1 MKKLKRYILICLGLI
16 LSLQSYGSKSLFITH
31 VTITTYN
38 AVRSQ
43 CDRSPL
49 ITADGTKIDHRK
61 VKSGEQRIVAISRDL
76 LYAIPLGSVIYVEGY
91 GRYEVRDTMNSRFK
105 HRIDILQ
112 HSSKKNFKKNNI
124 KIKLVK
130 KPPIKKKNK
139 NRKNSRFA

>member
-76 LYAIPLGSVIYVEGY
+76 LYAIPLGSIIDIEGY

-139 NRKNSRFA
+139 NRKK

>member
-16 LSLQSYGSKSLFITH
+16 LSLHSYGGKQQFITH

-61 VKSGEQRIVAISRDL
+61 VKSGEQKIVAISRDL
-76 LYAIPLGSVIYVEGY
+76 LYAIPLGSLIYVEGHGY
-91 GRYEVRDTMNSRFK
+91 YEVRDTMNSRFK

-112 HSSKKNFKKNNI
+112 HSSKKNFKKDKI
-124 KIKLVK
+124 KIKLIRK
-130 KPPIKKKNK
+130 PIKKNK
-139 NRKNSRFA
+139 DRRFI

>member
-1 MKKLKRYILICLGLI
+1 MKKLKKCILIGLGLI

-49 ITADGTKIDHRK
+49 ITADGTKIDNRK
-61 VKSGEQRIVAISRDL
+61 VKSGEQKIVAISRDL
-76 LYAIPLGSVIYVEGY
+76 LYAIPLGSLIYVEGHGY
-91 GRYEVRDTMNSRFK
+91 YEVRDTMNSRFK

-112 HSSKKNFKKNNI
+112 HSSKKNFKKDKI
-124 KIKLVK
+124 KIKLVRK
-130 KPPIKKKNK
+130 PIKKNK
-139 NRKNSRFA
+139 DRRFI

>member
-1 MKKLKRYILICLGLI
+1 MKKLKRYILIGLGLI
-16 LSLQSYGSKSLFITH
+16 LSLQSYGSKSLFTTH

-76 LYAIPLGSVIYVEGY
+76 LYAIPLGSLIYVEGHGY
-91 GRYEVRDTMNSRFK
+91 YEVRDTMNSRFK

-112 HSSKKNFKKNNI
+112 HSSKKNFKKDKI
-124 KIKLVK
+124 KISLVK
-130 KPPIKKKNK
+130 KPIKKNK
-139 NRKNSRFA
+139 DRRFI

>member
-16 LSLQSYGSKSLFITH
+16 LSLQSYGSKSLFTTH

-49 ITADGTKIDHRK
+49 ITADGTKIDNNK
-61 VKSGEQRIVAISRDL
+61 LKSGEQKIVAISRDL
-76 LYAIPLGSVIYVEGY
+76 LHAIPLGSIIYIEGY
-91 GRYEVRDTMNSRFK
+91 GKYEVRDTMNSRFK
-105 HRIDILQ
+105 HSIDILQ

-139 NRKNSRFA
+139 NRKK

>member
-1 MKKLKRYILICLGLI
+1 MNKLKKCVLIGLGI
-16 LSLQSYGSKSLFITH
+16 MLSLHSYGGKQQFITH

-49 ITADGTKIDHRK
+49 ITADGTKIDHNK
-61 VKSGEQRIVAISRDL
+61 VKSGEQKIVAISRDL
-76 LYAIPLGSVIYVEGY
+76 LYAIPLGSLIYIEGY
-91 GRYEVRDTMNSRFK
+91 GKYEVRDTMNSRFK

-139 NRKNSRFA
+139 NRKK

>member
-16 LSLQSYGSKSLFITH
+16 LSLQSYGSKSLFTTH

-38 AVRSQ
+38 AVMSQ

-61 VKSGEQRIVAISRDL
+61 LKSGEQKIVAISRDL
-76 LYAIPLGSVIYVEGY
+76 LYAIPLGSVIDIEGY
-91 GRYEVRDTMNSRFK
+91 GKYEVRDTMNSRFK

-124 KIKLVK
+124 KIKLVR
-130 KPPIKKKNK
+130 KPIKKNK

>member
-16 LSLQSYGSKSLFITH
+16 LSLQSYGSKSLFTTH

-49 ITADGTKIDHRK
+49 ITADGTKIDNRK
-61 VKSGEQRIVAISRDL
+61 VKSGKQRIVAISRDL
-76 LYAIPLGSVIYVEGY
+76 LYAIPLGSVIDIEGY
-91 GRYEVRDTMNSRFK
+91 GKYEVRDTMNSRFK
-105 HRIDILQ
+105 HSIDILQ

-130 KPPIKKKNK
+130 KPPIKKNK
-139 NRKNSRFA
+139 NRKK

>member
-16 LSLQSYGSKSLFITH
+16 LSLQSYGSKSFFTTH

-38 AVRSQ
+38 AVMSQ

-76 LYAIPLGSVIYVEGY
+76 LYAIPLGSVIYVEGHGY
-91 GRYEVRDTMNSRFK
+91 YEVRDTMNSRFK

-112 HSSKKNFKKNNI
+112 HSSKKNFKKDKI
-124 KIKLVK
+124 KIKLVR
-130 KPPIKKKNK
+130 KPIKKNK
-139 NRKNSRFA
+139 NRRFI

>member
-1 MKKLKRYILICLGLI
+1 MKKLKKCILICLGLI
-16 LSLQSYGSKSLFITH
+16 LSLQSYGSKSLFTTH

-61 VKSGEQRIVAISRDL
+61 VKSGEQKIVAISRDL
-76 LYAIPLGSVIYVEGY
+76 LYAIPLGSLIYVEGHGY
-91 GRYEVRDTMNSRFK
+91 YEVRDTMNSRFK

-112 HSSKKNFKKNNI
+112 HSSKKNFKKDKI
-124 KIKLVK
+124 KIKLVRK
-130 KPPIKKKNK
+130 PIKKNK
-139 NRKNSRFA
+139 DRRFI